1 MSTRGFPT
9 PFQTLQTNMT
19 CPKLW
24 ISWLLRRTQIMTWR
38 TKHMYPHPISDLAYY
53 LQRHRGLH
61 SYCRHLQTMER
72 HHIRRFNLNTTT
84 PASWEIFPWL
94 PLLLGFQ
101 AQITRLHPNLY
112 YLNRRARRRGRGAHK
127 SKSRLQTCDVLYK
140 DTFLISFIFNDTG
153 IQNIRLDL

>member
-38 TKHMYPHPISDLAYY
+38 TKQMYPHPISDLAYY

-94 PLLLGFQ
+94 LILLGLQ
-101 AQITRLHPNLY
+101 AQIPHRLPNLSY
-112 YLNRRARRRGRGAHK
+112 VNRLARTRGHGGQG
-127 SKSRLQTCDVLYK
+127 SELGLQNCTVL
-140 DTFLISFIFNDTG
+140 
-153 IQNIRLDL
+153 